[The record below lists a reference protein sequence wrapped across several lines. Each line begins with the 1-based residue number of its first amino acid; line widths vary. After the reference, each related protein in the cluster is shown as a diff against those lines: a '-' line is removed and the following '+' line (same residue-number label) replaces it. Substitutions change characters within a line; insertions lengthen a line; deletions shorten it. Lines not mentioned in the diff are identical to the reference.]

1 MQEENNEFPYGK
13 FDGRRTVEAPDP
25 QLLAVLNGLQQNLMT
40 VVQKL
45 DILENRIKELE
56 SCSMETQE

>member
-1 MQEENNEFPYGK
+1 MQEENNAFPYGK
-13 FDGRRTVEAPDP
+13 FELGVCGAPDT
-25 QLLAVLNGLQQNLMT
+25 QVLAVLNGLQQNLML

-56 SCSMETQE
+56 SCSSDTQK

>member
-1 MQEENNEFPYGK
+1 MQKEYNEFPYGK
-13 FDGRRTVEAPDP
+13 FELGVCGTPDT
-25 QLLAVLNGLQQNLMT
+25 QILAVLNGMQQNLMT

>member
-1 MQEENNEFPYGK
+1 MLEDHNAFPYGK
-13 FDGRRTVEAPDP
+13 FELGVGVDTSPTIM
-25 QLLAVLNGLQQNLMT
+25 AVLNGLQQNLMT

-56 SCSMETQE
+56 SCSLETQK

>member
-1 MQEENNEFPYGK
+1 MSEQDNVFPFGK
-13 FDGRRTVEAPDP
+13 YDSDIVELPDERI
-25 QLLAVLNGLQQNLMT
+25 LAVLNGLQQNLLL

-56 SCSMETQE
+56 NPDAKTF